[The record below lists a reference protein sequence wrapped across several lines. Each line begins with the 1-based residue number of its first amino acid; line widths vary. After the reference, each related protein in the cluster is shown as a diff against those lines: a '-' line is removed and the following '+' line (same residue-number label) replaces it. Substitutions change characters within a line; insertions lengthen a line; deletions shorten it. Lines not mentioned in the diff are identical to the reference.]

1 MDFERSQ
8 AEQAFWKMPEL
19 AERIVLMLD
28 PFSIFHLVQAG
39 VLDKHVLEKSISST
53 VWNKLIRK
61 GSYGLQ
67 DGLQK
72 RDVKNLVA
80 ILKLMEE

>member
-19 AERIVLMLD
+19 AERIVLLLD

-39 VLDKHVLEKSISST
+39 VLDKHVLEKSFSST

-61 GSYGLQ
+61 GSYGD

-80 ILKLMEE
+80 ILKEMEG